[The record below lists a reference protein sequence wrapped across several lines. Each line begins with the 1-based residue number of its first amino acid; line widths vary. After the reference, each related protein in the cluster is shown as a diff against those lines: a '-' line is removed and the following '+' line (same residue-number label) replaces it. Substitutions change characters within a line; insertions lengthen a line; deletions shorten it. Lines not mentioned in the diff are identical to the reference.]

1 MADTPLLPHS
11 IIFMSKVAFPK
22 GQTGDDIMSKKLLTL
37 FTVLGSLFSQQ
48 AVAGSNV
55 TLVVSWR
62 PASNISVPTLSE
74 YGLMMLALLVGA
86 LLFKA
91 LQSRQ
96 SITRSVIAAVG
107 VGTLGAALLTIEEAD
122 SGIGYTPTTNQCTGS
137 LNVISDGPTLPP
149 SDEEVN
155 APAALKNN
163 CGQDVVL
170 SIGECDDSFYTVQC
184 GWPGQ
189 DCADSGDILVD
200 GGVANLPQCVD

>member
-1 MADTPLLPHS
+1 
-11 IIFMSKVAFPK
+11 
-22 GQTGDDIMSKKLLTL
+22 MSKKLLTL

-96 SITRSVIAAVG
+96 SIIRSVIAAVG
-107 VGTLGAALLTIEEAD
+107 VGTLGAALLTIE
-122 SGIGYTPTTNQCTGS
+122 
-137 LNVISDGPTLPP
+137 
-149 SDEEVN
+149 
-155 APAALKNN
+155 
-163 CGQDVVL
+163 
-170 SIGECDDSFYTVQC
+170 
-184 GWPGQ
+184 
-189 DCADSGDILVD
+189 
-200 GGVANLPQCVD
+200 

>member
-1 MADTPLLPHS
+1 
-11 IIFMSKVAFPK
+11 MSKN
-22 GQTGDDIMSKKLLTL
+22 LLTL

-62 PASNISVPTLSE
+62 PASNVSVPTLSE

-91 LQSRQ
+91 LHSRQ
-96 SITRSVIAAVG
+96 SIARSVIATVG
-107 VGTLGAALLTIEEAD
+107 LGTLGAALLTIEEAD
-122 SGIGYTPTTNQCTGS
+122 SGMGYTPTTNQCTGS
-137 LNVISDGPTLPP
+137 LNVISDGPPIPP

-155 APAALKNN
+155 APAALENS
-163 CGQDVVL
+163 CGQDVLL
-170 SIGECDDSFYTVQC
+170 SIGECDDPFYDVSC
-184 GWPGQ
+184 EWRSQ

-200 GGVANLPQCVD
+200 GGVAYLPQCVD